1 MFFQPRRVLALA
13 VLVLLG
19 ASAAQA
25 QKADAKK
32 TADEKRYDVEFVFD
46 GTSYLGTMMLNIAKG
61 KVSGRMA
68 IDRPTEVTGDV
79 AGTLQKGMLALD
91 YAFEMGGENPCS
103 GRVTVDAKMT
113 PDDMSATGSAHA
125 EGCGD
130 TPAEGSFT
138 LKKTKTD

>member
-1 MFFQPRRVLALA
+1 MSLQLRWGFVVAIVVLF
-13 VLVLLG
+13 G

-25 QKADAKK
+25 QKPGAKK
-32 TADEKRYDVEFVFD
+32 TANEKRYDVEFVFD
-46 GTSYLGTMMLNIAKG
+46 GTSYLGTMTLNIAKG

-138 LKKTKTD
+138 LKKTKTE

>member
-1 MFFQPRRVLALA
+1 MSLQLRRVLAVA
-13 VLVLLG
+13 IVVLFA
-19 ASAAQA
+19 ASSALA
-25 QKADAKK
+25 QKGSAKK
-32 TADEKRYDVEFVFD
+32 AADDTRYDVEFVFD
-46 GTSYLGTMMLNIAKG
+46 GTSYLGTMTLNIANG

-68 IDRPTEVTGDV
+68 IDRPTEVTGEV
-79 AGTLQKGMLALD
+79 AGTLRKGTLALD
-91 YAFEMGGENPCS
+91 YAFDMGGENPCS

-113 PDDMSATGSAHA
+113 PDGAAATGSARA